1 MPALTPS
8 QTIGPFFLEG
18 FKWALELAAPPAAG
32 VRVSGR
38 VLDRDGAAVS
48 DALIEIWQPDWRTQQ
63 ALAGWQ
69 RVATDNAGAASNPA
83 TAGVEA
89 IANKPPI
96 AAFRSQPSAGSAPL
110 TVTFTD
116 QSKDSD
122 GGLVV
127 AVGWDF
133 GDGATST
140 ERNPTHLYT
149 APGSFVVTLTA
160 TDDNGATAQKTGK
173 VEVRAK

>member
-38 VLDRDGAAVS
+38 VLDRDGKGVS

-69 RVATDNAGAASNPA
+69 RVATDDDGPLRVRDAQAGEGSGACERHRVCARPAA
-83 TAGVEA
+83 
-89 IANKPPI
+89 
-96 AAFRSQPSAGSAPL
+96 
-110 TVTFTD
+110 
-116 QSKDSD
+116 
-122 GGLVV
+122 
-127 AVGWDF
+127 
-133 GDGATST
+133 
-140 ERNPTHLYT
+140 
-149 APGSFVVTLTA
+149 
-160 TDDNGATAQKTGK
+160 
-173 VEVRAK
+173 